1 MQNDFEQVNANM
13 ARTAPADADALL
25 DNNLID
31 NPFMGDV
38 DLTGHNKWG
47 GNRGGAPSASV
58 RRVCPR
64 IFPILLPHF
73 RLYEVASLHMC
84 VLPYTYV
91 KCWKCW
97 PT

>member
-1 MQNDFEQVNANM
+1 MQTPYNSVNGAQIDGVMRNDLEQVNANI
-13 ARTAPADADALL
+13 ARTAPADADADADALL
-25 DNNLID
+25 DNPL
-31 NPFMGDV
+31 MGAV

-73 RLYEVASLHMC
+73 R
-84 VLPYTYV
+84 
-91 KCWKCW
+91 
-97 PT
+97 